1 MHQSKLPWSRYNG
14 RIAPGSL
21 CRRSRVAST
30 IKPIIKLFF
39 GVTALSSFLSTAYL
53 YTATQ

>member
-21 CRRSRVAST
+21 CRRNGVAST

-39 GVTALSSFLSTAYL
+39 GDTALSSLPSTASS